1 MKQHHAR
8 LAWSEGT
15 LLSESFGDFYCSLA
29 DGIAESRYVFIDGNK
44 LSERCNE
51 KLMSD
56 LTIAETGFG
65 TGSNLLCTLDTL
77 NQLPTPHLHG
87 AHFISTELHPLTYID
102 LKKVLTQ
109 QPQFQHYAKQLLEQY
124 PPYIQGMHRFIFDK
138 GRFYLTLCIGD
149 AATSL
154 QRIDSAIDA
163 WYLDGFSPAKNPAMW
178 SQELFFH
185 VARLTKN
192 NGTLATYAAASF
204 VRKGLAE
211 EGFDI
216 KKRPGFGKKRD
227 MLSGTM
233 TQPKTATTP
242 TKRPWFTLPKIKK
255 PRSAIIIGAGLAGCS
270 TAEALAR
277 RGIKVQLIDRCNDIC
292 QEASGNRQGA
302 LYAKLPTKP
311 TLGGELHLCGLE
323 YTLRLLGTYQCLD
336 NQTASQCGV
345 LQLAMSEKEA
355 TKQNAIADSGDYSSD
370 VVSLKSATEAS
381 QIAGTPIA
389 HQALFFPRAGWV
401 QPKAFCEK
409 ITDHPKI
416 QLTLSTTI
424 SSLTQTSDQRWAVL
438 DHNNQM
444 HAADIVIVASAAHA
458 KEFEQLNH
466 LPIKKIRG
474 QVSISQTDDSQSE
487 LQTVICGEG
496 YISPPLNNLYTFG
509 ATFDLHD
516 QSPQVREADHHS
528 NLSMISNAASSFARH
543 LPPPNHWNGRV
554 GYRCSTP
561 DYLPIAG
568 PAPVAAAYF
577 EQYAKLRDDKNW
589 RFKNAPPE
597 LHKGL
602 YLNVGHGSK
611 GLITAPLIAE
621 YLASSIC
628 SEPLPIPREISQ
640 ALHPARFIIK
650 SLIKGKK

>member
-1 MKQHHAR
+1 MKQNHAR
-8 LAWSEGT
+8 LVWSEGVP
-15 LLSESFGDFYCSLA
+15 LSESFGDFYCSLA
-29 DGIAESRYVFIDGNK
+29 DGVAESCYVFIDGNK
-44 LSERCNE
+44 LSERCKDE
-51 KLMSD
+51 FTGG

-77 NQLPTPHLHG
+77 SQLDNSPLYG
-87 AHFISTELHPLTYID
+87 VHFISTELYPLTLND
-102 LKKVLTQ
+102 LKTALADHPK
-109 QPQFQHYAKQLLEQY
+109 FQHYAKQLLEQY

-149 AATSL
+149 AASSL
-154 QRIDSAIDA
+154 RRIDSVIDA

-178 SQELFFH
+178 SQELFSQ
-185 VARLTKN
+185 VARLTKDK
-192 NGTLATYAAASF
+192 GTLATYAAASF
-204 VRKGLAE
+204 VRKGLIE
-211 EGFDI
+211 EGFKIDR
-216 KKRPGFGKKRD
+216 RPGFGKKRE
-227 MLSGTM
+227 MLTGKF
-233 TQPKTATTP
+233 TQPKAATAP
-242 TKRPWFTLPKIKK
+242 TKRPWFALPKTKK
-255 PRSAIIIGAGLAGCS
+255 PRTAIIIGAGLAGCT

-277 RGIKVQLIDRCNDIC
+277 KGVKVQLIDRGDDIC

-336 NQTASQCGV
+336 NQIASQCGV

-355 TKQNAIADSGDYSSD
+355 AKQNAIAASGDYSMD
-370 VVSLKSATEAS
+370 VVSIKSATEAS
-381 QIAGTPIA
+381 KIAGTPIA
-389 HQALFFPRAGWV
+389 HQALYFARAGWV
-401 QPKAFCEK
+401 QPKAFCK
-409 ITDHPKI
+409 KLIAHPNV
-416 QLTLSTTI
+416 QLTLSTSIT
-424 SSLTQTSDQRWAVL
+424 SLIQTADQSWSVF
-438 DHNNQM
+438 DQNNQQ
-444 HAADIVIVASAAHA
+444 HTADIVIVASAAHA
-458 KEFEQLNH
+458 KEFEQLKH

-474 QVSISQTDDSQSE
+474 QVSVSKIDSSQDE
-487 LQTVICGEG
+487 LRTVICGEG

-516 QSPQVREADHHS
+516 QSPELREADHNS
-528 NLSMISNAASSFARH
+528 NFSMITNAASAFASH
-543 LPPPNHWNGRV
+543 LPPTDKWHGRV

-568 PAPVAAAYF
+568 PAPVASAYI

-589 RFKNAPPE
+589 KFKNAPPE
-597 LHKGL
+597 LYRGL

-621 YLASSIC
+621 YLASNIC
-628 SEPLPIPREISQ
+628 SEPLPIPREISET
-640 ALHPARFIIK
+640 LHPARFIIK